1 MLVRLARGRLAR
13 MRGVTLLE
21 LLIVIAIL
29 GLLLGVALPAMQDL
43 IERNR
48 LKAAAHALA
57 EDLQWARSEAIKRN
71 RPLGFSIDTG
81 HWCYGVAPEESGCDC
96 RRTPGVA
103 GSCSLKRVL
112 GDAFPGV
119 RLESTLSLTRFEP
132 RRATAINGS
141 LTLTSPSGSSLKVVL
156 SRLGRVRFCTP
167 TQDLAGYDAC
177 G

>member
-1 MLVRLARGRLAR
+1 MLVKLPIGRASR
-13 MRGVTLLE
+13 MRGLTLLE
-21 LLIVIAIL
+21 LLVVITIL
-29 GLLLGVALPAMQDL
+29 ALLLGIALPATQDL

-48 LKAAAHALA
+48 LKAAAQALA

-71 RPLGFSIDTG
+71 RVLGFSVDTA
-81 HWCYGVAPEESGCDC
+81 HWCYGIVDSQTGCDC
-96 RRTPGVA
+96 RRAPETEGA
-103 GSCSLKRVL
+103 CALKRVL
-112 GDAFPGV
+112 GEVFSGV

-141 LTLTSPSGSSLKVVL
+141 LTLTSPSGASIRVVL

-167 TQDLAGYDAC
+167 GNALLGYESC